1 MKYSYVAV
9 GAALL
14 SQAVAFPAIAQEA
27 ATKMAARAAEDGS
40 LKTKVKRFL
49 MPNPGFDAATQYV
62 SNQGAHKFVPPG
74 PGDQRGP
81 CPGLNAMAN
90 HNYLPHNGVAT
101 IQQFVDGTNF
111 VFGMGIDL
119 AAFLAVYGAVMDG
132 DLTSWSIGGPTPGLL
147 SSVGLLGTPQGISG
161 SHNKYE
167 GDASPTR
174 GDLYQVGND
183 YLLQM
188 SQFQDLYNRQAS
200 QTEATSNYD
209 LQILTDMRYERQQQ
223 SVANNPN
230 FFYGPFTGIAVTPAA
245 YTFIYRFMA
254 NKSSEYPEGRLSK
267 SVLKSFFS
275 ITGPDNNLKY
285 TPGWEKIPDNWYT
298 RHRAQHPEFLNV
310 GGNTGT
316 TNSFTGV
323 DVSSLTGGVYN
334 AQTLLQGNNLMCFAF
349 QAAQQGAPDLLKG
362 VFADTTAALSKLSGA
377 VASATSG
384 LGCPQLAAIDAAQFS
399 KYPGYVK
406 SKN

>member
-27 ATKMAARAAEDGS
+27 AMKMAARAAEDGS
-40 LKTKVKRFL
+40 LKTRIKRFL

-267 SVLKSFFS
+267 KVMRQYTISFFQ
-275 ITGPDNNLKY
+275 TDLLAQA
-285 TPGWEKIPDNWYT
+285 
-298 RHRAQHPEFLNV
+298 AQHPEFLNV

-334 AQTLLQGNNLMCFAF
+334 SQTLLQGNNLMCFAS